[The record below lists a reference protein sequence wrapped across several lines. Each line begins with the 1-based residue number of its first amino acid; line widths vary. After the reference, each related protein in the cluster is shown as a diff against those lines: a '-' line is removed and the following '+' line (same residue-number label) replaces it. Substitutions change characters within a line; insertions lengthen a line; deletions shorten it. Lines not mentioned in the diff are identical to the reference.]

1 MCSPNQSNYTIMSI
15 TDNKT
20 SRITMLGTG
29 NAMCVN
35 CYNTCFYLRSPRGG
49 MLVDGGGGNG
59 ILQQLIAAKI
69 PFESINHMF
78 VTHSHTDHIMGA
90 IWMIRKISPMI
101 FKGKHKGIFTI
112 YANDVVLHAIKTMG
126 ELMIPSKIFNS
137 LGQTIILKEVKDGE
151 EVNIDDMKVTFFD
164 IGSTNFKQFGFSAQ
178 LPDEQRLVCLGDEP
192 YSMQSEPYARNCD
205 WLMCEAFCLYKDR
218 FVFNPYEKNHS
229 TALDAGM
236 LAQEL
241 GVKHLV
247 LYHTEDTHLD
257 TRAATYSA
265 EASQYYKGPI
275 LVPNDLESF
284 DLKPDK
290 SSDSAKN

>member
-1 MCSPNQSNYTIMSI
+1 MSSTTNSTSNAT
-15 TDNKT
+15 
-20 SRITMLGTG
+20 RITMLGTG

-35 CYNTCFYLRSPRGG
+35 CYNTCFYVQSPRGG
-49 MLVDGGGGNG
+49 LLVDGGGGNG
-59 ILQQLIAAKI
+59 ILQQLIKARI
-69 PFESINHMF
+69 PFEGIRHMF
-78 VTHSHTDHIMGA
+78 ITHAHTDHIMGA

-101 FKGKHKGIFTI
+101 FKGKHKGVFTI
-112 YANDVVLHAIKTMG
+112 YCNDMVKKALLAMTQ
-126 ELMIPSKIFNS
+126 LMIPSKISNS
-137 LGQTIILKEVKDGE
+137 IGSTVILQEVHDGE
-151 EVNIDDMKVTFFD
+151 VVDIDDMKVTFFD
-164 IGSTNFKQFGFSAQ
+164 IGSVNFKQYGFSAV
-178 LPDEQRLVCLGDEP
+178 LPDGQRLVCLGDEP
-192 YSMQSEPYARNCD
+192 YSMNSEPYARNCD

-265 EASQYYKGPI
+265 EVAQYYKGDI
-275 LVPNDLESF
+275 IVPNDLQSF
-284 DLKPDK
+284 DLV
-290 SSDSAKN
+290 

>member
-1 MCSPNQSNYTIMSI
+1 MKTPENT
-15 TDNKT
+15 T

-35 CYNTCFYLRSPRGG
+35 CYNTCFYLRTARGG

-59 ILQQLIAAKI
+59 ILVQLLKARI
-69 PFESINHMF
+69 PFEGIRHMF

-101 FKGKHKGIFTI
+101 FKGKHKGPFTI
-112 YANDVVLHAIKTMG
+112 YCNNEVRHALETMAR
-126 ELMIPSKIFNS
+126 LMIPAKILNS
-137 LGQTIILKEVKDGE
+137 LGSSVILREVQDGE
-151 EVNIDDMKVTFFD
+151 QVDIDDMKVTFFD
-164 IGSTNFKQFGFSAQ
+164 IGSTNFKQFGFQSV
-178 LPDEQRLVCLGDEP
+178 LPDGQRLVCLGDEP
-192 YSMQSEPYARNCD
+192 YSMHCEPYARDCD

-241 GVKHLV
+241 NVKNLV
-247 LYHTEDTHLD
+247 LYHTEDTHLN
-257 TRAATYSA
+257 TRAVTFAA
-265 EASQYYKGPI
+265 EAAQYFKGRI
-275 LVPNDLESF
+275 LVPADLESF
-284 DLKPDK
+284 DLAIDAVNTDK
-290 SSDSAKN
+290 LS

>member
-1 MCSPNQSNYTIMSI
+1 MS
-15 TDNKT
+15 TTNT
-20 SRITMLGTG
+20 TPSSVTMLGTG

-49 MLVDGGGGNG
+49 LLVDGGGGNG
-59 ILQQLIAAKI
+59 ILRQLIKAKI
-69 PFESINHMF
+69 PFESIRHMF
-78 VTHSHTDHIMGA
+78 VTHAHTDHIMGA

-112 YANDVVLHAIKTMG
+112 YCNDMVKKALLTMTD
-126 ELMIPSKIFNS
+126 LMIPSKITKS
-137 LGQTIILKEVKDGE
+137 IGSTVILQEVHDGE
-151 EVNIDDMKVTFFD
+151 EVDIDDMKVTFFD
-164 IGSTNFKQFGFSAQ
+164 IGSVNFKQYGFSAV
-178 LPDEQRLVCLGDEP
+178 LPDGQRLVCLGDEP
-192 YSMQSEPYARNCD
+192 YSMNSEPYARGCD

-257 TRAATYSA
+257 TRAAAYSA
-265 EASQYYKGPI
+265 EVSQYYKGDI
-275 LVPNDLESF
+275 IVPNDLQSF
-284 DLKPDK
+284 DLV
-290 SSDSAKN
+290 

>member
-1 MCSPNQSNYTIMSI
+1 MSI
-15 TDNKT
+15 NTSNT

-35 CYNTCFYLRSPRGG
+35 CYNTCFHLQSPKGG
-49 MLVDGGGGNG
+49 LLVDGGGGNG
-59 ILQQLIAAKI
+59 ILRQLIKAKI
-69 PFESINHMF
+69 PFEGIRHMF

-112 YANDVVLHAIKTMG
+112 YCNDVVKQALLQMCS
-126 ELMIPSKIFNS
+126 LMIPGKITNS
-137 LGQTIILKEVKDGE
+137 IGSTVILQEVHDGE
-151 EVNIDDMKVTFFD
+151 TVDIDDMKVTFFD
-164 IGSTNFKQFGFSAQ
+164 IGSVNFKQYGFSAQ
-178 LPDEQRLVCLGDEP
+178 LPDGQRLVCLGDEP
-192 YSMQSEPYARNCD
+192 YSVHSEPYARDCD

-218 FVFNPYEKNHS
+218 FAFNPYEKNHS

-247 LYHTEDTHLD
+247 LYHTEDAHLD
-257 TRAATYSA
+257 TRAATYAA
-265 EASQYYKGPI
+265 EAAQYYKGDI
-275 LVPNDLESF
+275 IVPDDLQSF
-284 DLKPDK
+284 DLK
-290 SSDSAKN
+290 

>member
-1 MCSPNQSNYTIMSI
+1 MMSSTASNQQ
-15 TDNKT
+15 

-35 CYNTCFYLRSPRGG
+35 CYNTCFYLHSPRGG

-59 ILQQLIAAKI
+59 ILRQLIMARI
-69 PFESINHMF
+69 PFESIRHMF

-90 IWMIRKISPMI
+90 IWMIRKISPLI
-101 FKGKHKGIFTI
+101 FKGKHKGPFTI
-112 YANDVVLHAIKTMG
+112 YCNDEVRHALETMAR
-126 ELMIPSKIFNS
+126 LMIPAKILHS
-137 LGQTIILKEVKDGE
+137 LGTSVILREVRDGE
-151 EVNIDDMKVTFFD
+151 RVLIDDLQVTFFD
-164 IGSTNFKQFGFSAQ
+164 LGSTNFKQYGFSAE
-178 LPDEQRLVCLGDEP
+178 LPDGQRLVCLGDEP
-192 YSMQSEPYARNCD
+192 YSMQSEPYARGCD

-241 GVKHLV
+241 GVKRLV

-257 TRAATYSA
+257 TRAAAFSA
-265 EASQYYKGPI
+265 EASQYFKGPI
-275 LVPNDLESF
+275 RVPADLESF
-284 DLKPDK
+284 DL
-290 SSDSAKN
+290 

>member
-1 MCSPNQSNYTIMSI
+1 MMSSTASNQQ
-15 TDNKT
+15 

-35 CYNTCFYLRSPRGG
+35 CYNTCFYLHSPRGG

-59 ILQQLIAAKI
+59 ILRQLIMARI
-69 PFESINHMF
+69 PFESIRHMF

-90 IWMIRKISPMI
+90 IWMIRKISPLI
-101 FKGKHKGIFTI
+101 FKGKHKGPFTI
-112 YANDVVLHAIKTMG
+112 YCNDEVRHALETMAR
-126 ELMIPSKIFNS
+126 LMIPAKILHS
-137 LGQTIILKEVKDGE
+137 LGTSVILREVRDGE
-151 EVNIDDMKVTFFD
+151 CVLIDDLQVTFFD
-164 IGSTNFKQFGFSAQ
+164 LGSTNFKQYGFSAE
-178 LPDEQRLVCLGDEP
+178 LPDGQRLVCLGDEP
-192 YSMQSEPYARNCD
+192 YSMQSEPYARGCD

-241 GVKHLV
+241 GVKRLV

-257 TRAATYSA
+257 TRAAAFSA
-265 EASQYYKGPI
+265 EASQYFKGPI
-275 LVPNDLESF
+275 RVPADLESF
-284 DLKPDK
+284 DL
-290 SSDSAKN
+290 

>member
-1 MCSPNQSNYTIMSI
+1 MAMNNST
-15 TDNKT
+15 TTT

-35 CYNTCFYLRSPRGG
+35 CYNTCFYLHTPRGG

-59 ILQQLIAAKI
+59 ILQQLIKARI
-69 PFESINHMF
+69 PFESIRHMF

-90 IWMIRKISPMI
+90 IWMIRKISPLI
-101 FKGKHKGIFTI
+101 FKGKHKGPFTI
-112 YANDVVLHAIKTMG
+112 YCNDEVRHALETMAR
-126 ELMIPSKIFNS
+126 LMIPAKILNS
-137 LGQTIILKEVKDGE
+137 LGTSVILREVRDGE
-151 EVNIDDMKVTFFD
+151 RVLIDDLQVTFFD
-164 IGSTNFKQFGFSAQ
+164 LGSTNFKQYGFSAE
-178 LPDEQRLVCLGDEP
+178 LPDGQRLVCLGDEP
-192 YSMQSEPYARNCD
+192 YSMQSEPYARGCD

-241 GVKHLV
+241 GVKRLV

-257 TRAATYSA
+257 TRAAAFSA
-265 EASQYYKGPI
+265 EASQYFKGTI
-275 LVPNDLESF
+275 RVPADLESF
-284 DLKPDK
+284 DL
-290 SSDSAKN
+290 

>member
-1 MCSPNQSNYTIMSI
+1 MSLNN
-15 TDNKT
+15 TT
-20 SRITMLGTG
+20 RVTMLGTG

-49 MLVDGGGGNG
+49 LLVDGGGGNG
-59 ILQQLIAAKI
+59 ILQQLIKARI
-69 PFESINHMF
+69 PFEGIRHMF

-90 IWMIRKISPMI
+90 IWMMRKISPMI
-101 FKGKHKGIFTI
+101 FKGKHKGPFTI
-112 YANDVVLHAIKTMG
+112 YCNDEVCHALHTMSK
-126 ELMIPSKIFNS
+126 LMIPDKIFNS
-137 LGQTIILKEVKDGE
+137 IGQTILLQEVHDGE
-151 EVNIDDMKVTFFD
+151 QVDIDDMKVTFFD
-164 IGSTNFKQFGFSAQ
+164 IGSVRFKQFGFEAK
-178 LPDEQRLVCLGDEP
+178 LPDGQRLVCLGDEP
-192 YSMQSEPYARNCD
+192 YSVQSESYARDCD

-218 FVFNPYEKNHS
+218 FAFNPYEKNHS

-265 EASQYYKGPI
+265 EAAQYYRGPI
-275 LVPNDLESF
+275 LVPADLESF
-284 DLKPDK
+284 DLK
-290 SSDSAKN
+290 

>member
-1 MCSPNQSNYTIMSI
+1 MSS
-15 TDNKT
+15 TANNT

-35 CYNTCFYLRSPRGG
+35 VYNTCFYLHTPKGG

-59 ILQQLIAAKI
+59 ILRQLIMAKI
-69 PFESINHMF
+69 PFESIHHMF
-78 VTHSHTDHIMGA
+78 ITHSHTDHIMGA
-90 IWMIRKISPMI
+90 VWMIRKISPLI
-101 FKGKHKGIFTI
+101 FKGKHKGPFTI
-112 YANDVVLHAIKTMG
+112 YCNNEVRDALDTMIK
-126 ELMIPSKIFNS
+126 LMIPSKILNS
-137 LGQTIILKEVKDGE
+137 LGSSVILREVHDGE
-151 EVNIDDMKVTFFD
+151 AVDIDDMRVTFFD
-164 IGSTNFKQFGFSAQ
+164 IGSAKFKQYGFEAK
-178 LPDEQRLVCLGDEP
+178 LPDGQRLVCLGDEP
-192 YSMQSEPYARNCD
+192 YSVHSEPYARDCD

-257 TRAATYSA
+257 TRAKTYSA
-265 EASQYYKGPI
+265 EAGQYFKGAVI
-275 LVPNDLESF
+275 VPDDLQAFE
-284 DLKPDK
+284 LNP
-290 SSDSAKN
+290 

>member
-1 MCSPNQSNYTIMSI
+1 MSLPSNNSH
-15 TDNKT
+15 
-20 SRITMLGTG
+20 ITMLGTG

-35 CYNTCFYLRSPRGG
+35 CFNTCFYLHTPKGG

-59 ILQQLIAAKI
+59 ILRQLIAAKI
-69 PFESINHMF
+69 PFENINHMF

-101 FKGKHKGIFTI
+101 FKGKHKGVFTI
-112 YANDVVLHAIKTMG
+112 YCNNEVRHALQTMG
-126 ELMIPSKIFNS
+126 DLMIPPKIFNS
-137 LGQTIILKEVKDGE
+137 LGQTVFLREVHDGE
-151 EVNIDDMKVTFFD
+151 EVDIDDMKVTFFD
-164 IGSTNFKQFGFSAQ
+164 IGSTNFKQYGFSAQ
-178 LPDEQRLVCLGDEP
+178 LPDGQRLVCLGDEP
-192 YSMQSEPYARNCD
+192 YSVQCEPYARGCD

-218 FVFNPYEKNHS
+218 FIFNPYEKNHS

-257 TRAATYSA
+257 TRSTTYAA
-265 EASQYYKGPI
+265 EAAQYYKGPVI
-275 LVPNDLESF
+275 VPNDLETF
-284 DLKPDK
+284 DLK
-290 SSDSAKN
+290 